1 MTCITPRRDRP
12 RIAVLTSASGDHDH
26 LIAQVEGLT
35 VSTWPP
41 DLHVVTSVMDR
52 ALTRGRLPIRS
63 DRWVTAVPVLPRPR
77 APFLPALDA
86 AARRAREAD
95 VDVLVFLS
103 VHCIPGPRLLQ
114 DLAEAAM
121 SCTSGPTLWY
131 TTPQSLR
138 APAGH
143 YYPVR
148 ALERLVTH
156 EANPTNGDVAV
167 SRWAEAFAMNAH
179 DWDAV
184 WPSIFSDGDAG
195 VDLEGVLTA
204 HGVRIQAV
212 EGAVAYRQHSWPV
225 AG

>member
-1 MTCITPRRDRP
+1 MTCITPRDDRP
-12 RIAVLTSASGDHDH
+12 RIAVLTFASGDHDH
-26 LIAQVEGLT
+26 LIAQVDGLT

-63 DRWVTAVPVLPRPR
+63 DRWVTVVPVLARPR

-86 AARRAREAD
+86 AARRARQAD

-114 DLAEAAM
+114 DLAEAVM
-121 SCTSGPTLWY
+121 TSPPAPTLWY
-131 TTPQSLR
+131 ARPQSVR
-138 APAGH
+138 APRGQH
-143 YYPVR
+143 YPVR
-148 ALERLVTH
+148 ALDRLVTH
-156 EANPTNGDVAV
+156 DTAVTISEQCPT
-167 SRWAEAFAMNAH
+167 RWTEAFAMSAH
-179 DWDAV
+179 DWDTV
-184 WPSIFSDGDAG
+184 WPHVFTSCDAS
-195 VDLEGVLTA
+195 VDLEEVLAA

-212 EGAVAYRQHSWPV
+212 EGAVAYRQHTWPA